1 MPRAEGPRPAGRARP
16 WTPGPTM
23 EQRRRSAMEEEKRPL
38 PGYKEFLERM
48 YGVEIPE
55 PTPLTPEYREA
66 VVRRMEEYRKHR
78 DEVEVLE
85 RDSQPGPK
93 DT

>member
-1 MPRAEGPRPAGRARP
+1 MTRGPR
-16 WTPGPTM
+16 GPTM

-48 YGVEIPE
+48 YGVKIEE
-55 PTPLTPEYREA
+55 PKSLTPEYREA

>member
-1 MPRAEGPRPAGRARP
+1 MD
-16 WTPGPTM
+16 
-23 EQRRRSAMEEEKRPL
+23 EEKRPL

-55 PTPLTPEYREA
+55 PTPEELAEA
-66 VVRRMEEYRKHR
+66 RRFLEQYRKQH
-78 DEVEVLE
+78 EE
-85 RDSQPGPK
+85 RKASQDGPK

>member
-1 MPRAEGPRPAGRARP
+1 
-16 WTPGPTM
+16 
-23 EQRRRSAMEEEKRPL
+23 
-38 PGYKEFLERM
+38 M
-48 YGVEIPE
+48 YGVKIEDPK
-55 PTPLTPEYREA
+55 PLTPEYREA